1 VRDRRWDF
9 LYDRQRQP
17 VKEHLLE
24 RFAEELAGQLRA
36 WPPPFGEFVSVPLMK
51 RWAEGLE
58 RRPSDEVLR
67 LSLELARLDLGR
79 ETEAYEERMRNA
91 EPRTCRGEADRAALQ
106 LVAFLVVEECLE
118 LKERA
123 EGARLGRPDL
133 VKAVE
138 LVERRL
144 FRVTPG

>member
-9 LYDRQRQP
+9 LYDRERQP
-17 VKEHLLE
+17 VKEYLLE
-24 RFAEELAGQLRA
+24 RFAEQLAGQLRA
-36 WPPPFGEFVSVPLMK
+36 WPPPFEEFVSVPLMK

-58 RRPSDEVLR
+58 RRPPDEVLR

-106 LVAFLVVEECLE
+106 LLAVLVVEECLE

-133 VKAVE
+133 VRAIE
-138 LVERRL
+138 RVERHL
-144 FRVTPG
+144 FGGTPG